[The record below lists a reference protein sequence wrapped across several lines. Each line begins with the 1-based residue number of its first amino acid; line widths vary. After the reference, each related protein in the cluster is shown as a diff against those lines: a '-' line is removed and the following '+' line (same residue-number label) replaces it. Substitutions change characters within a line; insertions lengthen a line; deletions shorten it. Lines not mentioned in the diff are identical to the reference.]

1 MQSFRILAL
10 IAGLF
15 ILFFLATCTG
25 PSAGRVSTWQPVG
38 TAEAPETLSTPDTA
52 DFRAA
57 VLPTVGAERSDPVV
71 ATPEPITA
79 VAVPIATAAA
89 APGVGAAAVPPGVLD
104 GVASTL
110 NTPPIQEEP
119 VGVGLQMHAYVQSLA
134 NAGQFSGAV
143 LVARGDQVLLAEG
156 YGMADY
162 GAAVA
167 NTAETRFRLASLT
180 KQFTSVSIM
189 ILHAAEQLD
198 INQSICEYLA
208 DCPPAWQPVTVRSL
222 LNHTSGIPN
231 YTDFLEF
238 ETTETRPTTPEE
250 LIGRFRDLPLNYQ
263 PGALY
268 HYGNSGY
275 VLLGRIIEN
284 VSGMSYAEFLQA
296 AIFDKVGMPNSGVDP
311 GAPGAVERALGYVAP
326 GRPAS
331 PIDTS
336 TLFAAGNLYANVI
349 DLYRWDR
356 ALETELLLPAH
367 LRNEMFVPGHG
378 SYGYGWKITTR
389 NGHRVIA
396 HPGNMSGSATLI
408 RRYPEDQLTLIIL
421 SNMEY
426 ANIYAMGDAIVAMIL
441 E

>member
-1 MQSFRILAL
+1 VQPFRILAL
-10 IAGLF
+10 IAGLS
-15 ILFFLATCTG
+15 ILFLLATCTG
-25 PSAGRVSTWQPVG
+25 SSAGRVSHWQPGSTV
-38 TAEAPETLSTPDTA
+38 EAPVTLSTPETA

-57 VLPTVGAERSDPVV
+57 VLPTVGPGRADQVV

-79 VAVPIATAAA
+79 VALPIATAAP

-110 NTPPIQEEP
+110 STPPIPAEP
-119 VGVGLQMHAYVQSLA
+119 VGPGIPMHAYVQSLA
-134 NAGQFSGAV
+134 NAGQFSGAI
-143 LVARGDQVLLAEG
+143 LVAQGDRVLLAEG

-162 GAAVA
+162 GAGIA

-180 KQFTSVSIM
+180 KQFTAMAIM
-189 ILHAAEQLD
+189 VLQAAGQLD
-198 INQSICEYLA
+198 INQSICEYLE
-208 DCPPAWQPVTVRSL
+208 DCPPAWRTVTVRNL

-231 YTDFLEF
+231 YTDFIDF

-250 LIGRFRDLPLNYQ
+250 LIGRFRALPLNYE
-263 PGALY
+263 PGAFY

-275 VLLGRIIEN
+275 VLLGRIVEH
-284 VSGMSYAEFLQA
+284 VSGMSYGEFLQA
-296 AIFDKVGMPNSGVDP
+296 AIFDKVGMPDSGVDP
-311 GAPGAVERALGYVAP
+311 GAPGAVERALGYVVP
-326 GRPAS
+326 GTPAS

-336 TLFAAGNLYANVI
+336 TLFAAGNLYSTVI

-367 LRNEMFVPGHG
+367 LRNELFMPGHG
-378 SYGYGWKITTR
+378 EYGYGWKITTR

-408 RRYPEDQLTLIIL
+408 RRYPEDRLTLIIL

-426 ANIYAMGDAIVAMIL
+426 ANIYAIGDGIVAMVL